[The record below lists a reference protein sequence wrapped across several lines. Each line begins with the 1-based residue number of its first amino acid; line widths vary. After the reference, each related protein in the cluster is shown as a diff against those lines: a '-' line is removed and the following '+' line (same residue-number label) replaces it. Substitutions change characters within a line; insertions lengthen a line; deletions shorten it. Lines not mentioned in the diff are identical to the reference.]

1 MRGTYQDRFSD
12 DVGTTGTFSASI
24 SELRQSGGH
33 RFNMQAEERVATR
46 ALMVHPR
53 LRIVPVVLPKLQE
66 FDAVLIVLNNVLLEP
81 PDNEFPFLYYGN
93 ICRDL
98 P

>member
-12 DVGTTGTFSASI
+12 DVGATGSLRASI

-33 RFNMQAEERVATR
+33 RFNMQADKRVATR

-53 LRIVPVVLPKLQE
+53 LCIVPVVLPKLQE
-66 FDAVLIVLNNVLLEP
+66 LDAVLIVLNNVLLEP
-81 PDNEFPFLYYGN
+81 SDNEFSL
-93 ICRDL
+93 L
-98 P
+98 

>member
-12 DVGTTGTFSASI
+12 DVGATGTLRASI
-24 SELRQSGGH
+24 CQLRQSGGH
-33 RFNMQAEERVATR
+33 RFNMQAEERVAAR

-53 LRIVPVVLPKLQE
+53 LCIVPVVLPKFEEL
-66 FDAVLIVLNNVLLEP
+66 DAVLIVLNNVLLES

>member
-12 DVGTTGTFSASI
+12 DVGATGTLRASI
-24 SELRQSGGH
+24 CQLRQSGGH
-33 RFNMQAEERVATR
+33 RFNVQAEERVAAR
-46 ALMVHPR
+46 ALVVHPR
-53 LRIVPVVLPKLQE
+53 LCIVPVVLPKFEEL
-66 FDAVLIVLNNVLLEP
+66 DAVLIVLNNVLLEP
-81 PDNEFPFLYYGN
+81 SDNEFPFLYYGN

>member
-1 MRGTYQDRFSD
+1 
-12 DVGTTGTFSASI
+12 
-24 SELRQSGGH
+24 
-33 RFNMQAEERVATR
+33 
-46 ALMVHPR
+46 MVHPR

-66 FDAVLIVLNNVLLEP
+66 LDAVLIVLNNVLLEP
-81 PDNEFPFLYYGN
+81 SDNEFPFLYYGN